1 MAHDD
6 DFWTDL
12 TLGQQKG
19 ASSLDSYLQGVEAE
33 NLSKGMRVLT
43 DRGREA
49 AALPLPANPG
59 LRVSFLTNIGSV
71 MSYPDPP
78 TGGHEGT
85 VVMVRTAEGDQTS
98 MGDMVFVKWDDGKF
112 MAMHREH
119 LRGAKSNKKRASSF
133 VRKALSLGDL
143 TGFMHTQSNDDDLVH
158 KATDDLWSFSKGDDG
173 YVISRLFD
181 ETGDP
186 LKA

>member
-1 MAHDD
+1 
-6 DFWTDL
+6 
-12 TLGQQKG
+12 
-19 ASSLDSYLQGVEAE
+19 
-33 NLSKGMRVLT
+33 MRVLT
-43 DRGREA
+43 DRGRAA
-49 AALPLPANPG
+49 AALPLPADAG
-59 LRVSFLTNIGSV
+59 MRVSFLVNIGSV

-78 TGGHEGT
+78 GEHAEGT
-85 VVMVRTAEGDQTS
+85 VVMVRTAEGDQTG
-98 MGDMVFVKWDDGKF
+98 MGDMVFIKWDDGKF
-112 MAMHREH
+112 LAMHHEH
-119 LRGAKSNKKRASSF
+119 LRSAKSNKKRASNF

-158 KATDDLWSFSKGDDG
+158 KATEDLWSFSKGDDG